1 MNLETRKSPVNTPSA
16 FVDAPAEPE
25 VSTGG
30 VNLKRLLTAIVLVA
44 AFAELSY
51 TTVNMSAMPVYIQY
65 GIKIDVRWIA
75 WCSGVF
81 IAMEGLLKSPMG
93 ILGDRYGRKILM
105 VVGPLVSVVTAFLT
119 PHVSN
124 PYVLVFLRV
133 LDGVGAAALWPAAF
147 SLIGDHVPENKR
159 AGAMSLFN
167 LAYLIGIALGPALGG
182 GVNDLAY
189 HFLRT
194 TFGLSKELAFAH
206 SKEAS
211 FYLASAMFAITA
223 LVAFFMIP
231 NTPRPLTQRSSA
243 ESAQEHSVEHG
254 FNGREFLKML
264 GQMPMT
270 LLMTL
275 ITFLGVGLVIPY
287 FKVFT
292 LEHFRL
298 TSESQ
303 FGLMMIGPALVVAAL
318 AIPMGRL
325 GDKIGK
331 ARAVQIGIGI
341 CTLSFWL
348 LILMTHIWAL
358 LLLGSLLGIGS
369 AIAFPAW
376 MALITTECD
385 AKQRGA
391 VVGAVGTSQGIGA
404 LLGVVISSF
413 LYKWGAF
420 SIAGLAI
427 PMHGAPFLGCAVM
440 LTVAF
445 VMGLFTLR
453 DNPLYMHTHSTP
465 P

>member
-1 MNLETRKSPVNTPSA
+1 MNLETHETPL
-16 FVDAPAEPE
+16 DAPRALVEEPVGAEL
-25 VSTGG
+25 SSGG
-30 VNLKRLLTAIVLVA
+30 VNLRSLLTAIVLVA

-51 TTVNMSAMPVYIQY
+51 TTVNMSAMSVYIQY
-65 GIKIDVRWIA
+65 GIKIDLRWIA

-105 VVGPLVSVVTAFLT
+105 VAGPLVSVVTALLT
-119 PHVSN
+119 PHVAN
-124 PYVLVFLRV
+124 PYMLIFLRI

-167 LAYLIGIALGPALGG
+167 LAYLIGLALGPALGG
-182 GVNDLAY
+182 GINDFTFH
-189 HFLRT
+189 HFNV
-194 TFGLSKELAFAH
+194 SFAH

-211 FYLASAMFAITA
+211 FYLAAVMFAVTA
-223 LVAFFMIP
+223 IVAFVMIP
-231 NTPRPLTQRSSA
+231 NCPPTAPQRA
-243 ESAQEHSVEHG
+243 AAATGNDHAGEHG
-254 FNGREFLKML
+254 FHVKEFVKML

-275 ITFLGVGLVIPY
+275 ITFLGVGLVMSY

-292 LEHFRL
+292 LEHFHL
-298 TSESQ
+298 SETD
-303 FGLMMIGPALVVAAL
+303 FGVMMIGPALVVASL
-318 AIPMGRL
+318 AVPMGRL

-341 CTLSFWL
+341 CTFSFWL
-348 LILMTHIWAL
+348 LILLSHRWTLMV
-358 LLLGSLLGIGS
+358 LGSLLGIGS

-391 VVGAVGTSQGIGA
+391 VVGAVGTAQGLGA
-404 LLGVVISSF
+404 LLGVILSSY
-413 LYKWGAF
+413 LYKLGAF
-420 SIAGLAI
+420 NLLGFMV
-427 PMHGAPFLGCAVM
+427 PPHGAPFLGCAVM
-440 LTVAF
+440 LTVSF
-445 VMGLFTLR
+445 VLGLFTLR
-453 DNPLYMHTHSTP
+453 DNPQYLRTHETP